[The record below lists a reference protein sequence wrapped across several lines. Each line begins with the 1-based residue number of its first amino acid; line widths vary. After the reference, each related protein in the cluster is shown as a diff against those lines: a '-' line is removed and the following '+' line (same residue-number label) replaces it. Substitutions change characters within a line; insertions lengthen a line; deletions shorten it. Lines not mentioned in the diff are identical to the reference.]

1 MYNRMVKW
9 GIVGKDDPLPD
20 KFQFISKTVSFP
32 RGFLKMRYDVIIIG
46 AGVTGCAVARAL
58 SRYDVSALVVDRE
71 SDVCEGTSKANSAII
86 HAGFDAL
93 PGTLKAKLNVRG
105 SAMMDEL
112 ARDLDI
118 PFRRNGAMVVCWRA
132 DDLPKLQA
140 LYDRGVANGVQSLR
154 LLNGDE
160 ARALEPALR
169 DEVCGALYAPTSGIV
184 CPFEMTLALA
194 ENALE
199 NGVRFSLSTGVT
211 GIVQDEAGFAVTT
224 TRGVFHAK
232 CVVNCAG
239 VYADKIHD
247 MVCEPSFNIT
257 ARRGEYMLLDKTA
270 GDTVSRT
277 IFQLPTEMGKGVL
290 VSPTIHGN
298 LIVGP
303 TALDIDDRDDTATTR
318 EGLNEVRRASALGV
332 KDIPYNRVI
341 TSFSG
346 LRATGSTGDF
356 IIREDEKVKGFVD
369 AAGIESPGL
378 SSAPAI
384 GEDVLEIIRG
394 ILPLREK
401 ESYIPTR
408 RGIPKL
414 AGMDFEA
421 RQRLIAAR
429 PEYGQIVCRCEQ
441 ISEGEILDAIRR
453 PLGAKTLDG
462 VKRRVRAGMGRC
474 QSGFCSPRV
483 TELLAREQ
491 GIAFEDVVKN
501 G

>member
-1 MYNRMVKW
+1 M
-9 GIVGKDDPLPD
+9 
-20 KFQFISKTVSFP
+20 
-32 RGFLKMRYDVIIIG
+32 MRYDVIIIG
-46 AGVTGCAVARAL
+46 AGVTGCAVARVL
-58 SRYDVSALVVDRE
+58 SRYDCQVLVADRE

-93 PGTLKAKLNVRG
+93 PGTLKAELNVRG
-105 SAMMDEL
+105 NAMMDDL
-112 ARDLDI
+112 SRDLDI
-118 PFRRNGAMVVCWRA
+118 PFRRNGALVVCWQES
-132 DDLPKLQA
+132 DLPKLQA
-140 LYDRGVANGVQSLR
+140 LYDRGVANGVEGLK
-154 LLNGDE
+154 LLDGDA
-160 ARALEPALR
+160 ARAMEPALR
-169 DEVCGALYAPTSGIV
+169 DEVRGALYAPSSGIV
-184 CPFEMTLALA
+184 CPFELTLALA
-194 ENALE
+194 ENAHE
-199 NGVRFSLSTGVT
+199 NGVQFSLSTEVM
-211 GIVQDEAGFAVTT
+211 GIDREAEGFAVRTSK
-224 TRGVFHAK
+224 GAYHSK
-232 CVVNCAG
+232 CVINCAG

-247 MVCEPSFNIT
+247 MACEPAFTIT

-270 GDTVSRT
+270 GDTVGRT

-303 TALDIDDRDDTATTR
+303 TAMDIEDRDDTATTR
-318 EGLNEVRRASALGV
+318 QGLNEVRRASALGV
-332 KDIPYNRVI
+332 RDIPYNRVI
-341 TSFSG
+341 TSFAG

-356 IIREDEKVKGFVD
+356 IIREDDKAKGFIDV
-369 AAGIESPGL
+369 AGIESPGL

-384 GEDVLEIIRG
+384 GEYVLDIVKG
-394 ILPLREK
+394 ILPLHEK
-401 ESYIPTR
+401 AGFVATR

-414 AGMDFEA
+414 AGMDFDA

-453 PLGAKTLDG
+453 PLGARTLDG

-483 TELLAREQ
+483 TELLAQEQ